1 MLRYVTDMYG
11 KDDDSIPA
19 TFQILNFIGWKPDK
33 SQAKPAKR
41 GSGQVSIKDIDKLD
55 SIRSQIDEI
64 KNVAGSDDKSAM
76 HLEEQLKKLLQATT
90 EDGNE
95 KKS

>member
-1 MLRYVTDMYG
+1 MYG
-11 KDDDSIPA
+11 NEDGSIPA

-41 GSGQVSIKDIDKLD
+41 GSGQVSLKDIDKID
-55 SIRSQIDEI
+55 SIRSQIDNI
-64 KNVAGSDDKSAM
+64 KNEAGSDDKSALY
-76 HLEEQLKKLLQATT
+76 LEEQLRKLREATI
-90 EDGNE
+90 EDGLE